1 MLKILFVIKEVEYI
15 DPMGLMLLSALAKEK
30 GHSTALL
37 VLTGG
42 DIEKTVRDFSPDVVA
57 FSAKTGEHKYYI
69 EANIAIKRLKKDVF
83 TVMGGPHATFF
94 PEIIERHPFDA
105 LCVGEGEDA
114 WTELLDAVEKKTSY
128 DSIQNIVT
136 KRNFSRGVKTITRPK
151 NRDLDKLPFLDR
163 DLVYSS
169 TRLGRFPMRSFMVS
183 RGCPYKCAYCFNH
196 KYNML
201 YKGLGPL
208 YQRMSVGRVIAE
220 LRDLKARYPT
230 QFIKFYDD
238 IFILKDDEW
247 LDEFAERYPV
257 EVGVP
262 FHCLMRANL
271 LTESI
276 LLKLKK
282 AGLASLSMSI
292 ESGDDHVRN
301 KVLKRNMTRATLV
314 DAFTLCARHNVPTF
328 SNTIYGVPGTTI
340 KDDIASLD
348 LNMECVVTFGEF
360 PLFFPY
366 PRTELAAYAIEQ
378 GAFDGDF
385 DSLHMSYQA
394 GSPLKCFSRKE
405 KLRQKNLSLLST
417 VCLMVPALRP
427 ITVRV
432 LIHLPLSGL
441 YFCLYYIVKAYI
453 IKTRIYPMKL
463 SMKDSLK
470 SIWESFTLE
479 RFKHTAEAFKP
490 ALGGSRR
497 R

>member
-1 MLKILFVIKEVEYI
+1 
-15 DPMGLMLLSALAKEK
+15 
-30 GHSTALL
+30 
-37 VLTGG
+37 
-42 DIEKTVRDFSPDVVA
+42 
-57 FSAKTGEHKYYI
+57 
-69 EANIAIKRLKKDVF
+69 
-83 TVMGGPHATFF
+83 
-94 PEIIERHPFDA
+94 
-105 LCVGEGEDA
+105 
-114 WTELLDAVEKKTSY
+114 
-128 DSIQNIVT
+128 
-136 KRNFSRGVKTITRPK
+136 
-151 NRDLDKLPFLDR
+151 
-163 DLVYSS
+163 
-169 TRLGRFPMRSFMVS
+169 MRSFMVS

-208 YQRMSVGRVIAE
+208 HQRMSVGRVIAE

-238 IFILKDDEW
+238 IFVLKDDEW
-247 LDEFAERYPV
+247 LDEFSERYPA

-271 LTESI
+271 LTESV

-301 KVLKRNMTRATLV
+301 NVLKRNMSRKTLK
-314 DAFTLCARHNVPTF
+314 DAFALCASHDIPTF
-328 SNTIYGVPGTTI
+328 SNTIYGVPGTTL
-340 KDDIASLD
+340 DQDIGSLD
-348 LNMECVVTFGEF
+348 LNIECGVTFGEF

-366 PRTELAAYAIEQ
+366 PRTELAAYAMEQ

-394 GSPLKCFSRKE
+394 GSPLKCFSKRE
-405 KLRQKNLSLLST
+405 KMRQKNLSLLST
-417 VCLMVPALRP
+417 VCLMIPALRP
-427 ITVRV
+427 LVVNI

-441 YFCLYYIVKAYI
+441 YFYLYYIVKAYI

-463 SMKDSLK
+463 SLKDALR

-479 RFKHTAEAFKP
+479 RFKHTEEAFKQ
-490 ALGGSRR
+490 ALGGERR